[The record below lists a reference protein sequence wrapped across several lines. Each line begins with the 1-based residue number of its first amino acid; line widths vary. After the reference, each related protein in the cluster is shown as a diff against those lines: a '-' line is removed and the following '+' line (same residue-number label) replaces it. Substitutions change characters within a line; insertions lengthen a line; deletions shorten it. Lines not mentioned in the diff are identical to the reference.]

1 MRCNLILAISGAI
14 LSAGTAPARANPF
27 TFAPNAAAPVLGGS
41 TFTADTLYDKNY
53 NRTTNFND
61 FTTLRQTVNGNQY
74 ALITGFSLNGAP
86 VTPAGFDTNYGL
98 YIHITSTFS
107 FPINAAGV
115 TIGPSTYT
123 ALNFSLVADVGHDD
137 GTLATSAAA
146 IGFSNAAGVANDV
159 ILATGSLVSATN
171 TADPDGT
178 RHGFQTTTFV
188 PSAGETGFFVD
199 PSTPSFFVASG
210 TSAPNAFSVV
220 SVSGPNFVTLVDGS
234 LSTASGTLVPEPSS
248 AGLLGV
254 GALGLHFLQRRRLKP
269 RGSPA

>member
-1 MRCNLILAISGAI
+1 MRPKLLLVLTGA
-14 LSAGTAPARANPF
+14 LMSALLTAPASAGPF
-27 TFAPNAAAPVLGGS
+27 TFAPDAAVPTLGGS
-41 TFTADTLYDKNY
+41 TFTADTMYEKTY
-53 NRTTNFND
+53 NRTTNTND
-61 FTTLRQTVNGNQY
+61 FTTLRQTVNGNNY
-74 ALITGFSLNGAP
+74 GLITGFSLNGAP
-86 VTPAGFDTNYGL
+86 VLPAGFDTNYGL

-115 TIGPSTYT
+115 TIGPPTYT

-178 RHGFQTTTFV
+178 RHGFQTTTFI

-199 PSTPSFFVASG
+199 PSTPSLFVASG
-210 TSAPNAFSVV
+210 TSTANAFSVV
-220 SVSGPNFVTLVDGS
+220 SVNGPNFVTLVDGAF
-234 LSTASGTLVPEPSS
+234 STASATLVPEPSS

-254 GALGLHFLQRRRLKP
+254 AAAGLLFLQRRRCTKV
-269 RGSPA
+269 